1 MSTSMT
7 EVERFTSEPENMRLY
22 QQERVILE
30 TSDLISDL
38 LDRTGVTKA
47 ELAERLGR
55 SKSYVTQLLNG
66 RANMTLRTISDV
78 MWALDSNLVISAA
91 PLSIHSTG
99 TIDMQ
104 DLAAGLVT
112 SWLTEPVLTS
122 FSIANV
128 SIPVGTRVGGG
139 RLNLVE
145 KADLSEYHSLEDTG
159 AGSKRWQTGFG
170 ISTPLPAMTG

>member
-38 LDRTGVTKA
+38 LDRTGITKA

-78 MWALDSNLVISAA
+78 MWALDSNLEISAA
-91 PLSIHSTG
+91 PLSIHSSG
-99 TIDMQ
+99 TADMQ
-104 DLAAGLVT
+104 DVIDGQAIPWMIFESPSSFLCAEIPIRMDVSVWGRKLDFMKQTDFGEYQRLERAEAGAGLGQARFEI
-112 SWLTEPVLTS
+112 SSL
-122 FSIANV
+122 
-128 SIPVGTRVGGG
+128 
-139 RLNLVE
+139 
-145 KADLSEYHSLEDTG
+145 AD
-159 AGSKRWQTGFG
+159 
-170 ISTPLPAMTG
+170 AMTG

>member
-38 LDRTGVTKA
+38 LDQNGVTKA

-91 PLSIHSTG
+91 PLSIHSGETA
-99 TIDMQ
+99 DMQ
-104 DLAAGLVT
+104 ELAYGQVT
-112 SWLTEPVLTS
+112 SWMTGPVLTS
-122 FSIANV
+122 FSIASV
-128 SIPVGTRVGGG
+128 SIPVDIPVG
-139 RLNLVE
+139 RSMLNLMKKMDVG
-145 KADLSEYHSLEDTG
+145 EYHRSEQAGVG
-159 AGSKRWQTGFG
+159 AGHGQALSRMSGSVQ
-170 ISTPLPAMTG
+170 AMTG